1 MNTTNS
7 PLSKSVVRALRALA
21 LAFAAVL
28 ALGSSARAAVIANY
42 NTDFWGG
49 GTWNTGWS
57 YQWNDGAIGTASN
70 YQNLPYWWAGGAAY
84 LNSGTYPDPSAGY
97 AAAAHAPSGG
107 YSSPGST
114 SIFSIAGYQVQ
125 TGQAGIGSLT
135 SSSMYLP
142 YGGGLSDGVVVN
154 VYVNDTLKGTVPVTT
169 TTGSFNMSL
178 GTLAVGDRVYV
189 AVGSG
194 ATLDYDSFQ
203 VNYSIDV
210 VPEPSTAILAASG
223 LFGLLAWA
231 RRRRK

>member
-1 MNTTNS
+1 MA
-7 PLSKSVVRALRALA
+7 LSC
-21 LAFAAVL
+21 AAVL
-28 ALGSSARAAVIANY
+28 ALGSSARATVIANY
-42 NTDFWGG
+42 NDDFYGG
-49 GTWNTGWS
+49 GTWKTGWS
-57 YQWNDGAIGTASN
+57 YQWNNGAIGTASN

-84 LNSGTYPDPSAGY
+84 INSGTYPDPSAGY

-125 TGQAGIGSLT
+125 PGEAGIGSLT
-135 SSSMYLP
+135 SSTIYIP
-142 YGGGLSDGVVVN
+142 YAGIGSDGVVVN

-169 TTGSFNMSL
+169 TTGSFDMGL

-194 ATLDYDSFQ
+194 STLDYDSFQ

-210 VPEPSTAILAASG
+210 VPEPSTAILTAAG
-223 LFGLLAWA
+223 LFGLLAGA